1 MTLTM
6 TDLFCGAGG
15 SSTGA
20 VQVYVLLGNRRGCGA
35 GATAY
40 GALVDADDLT
50 REAAGH
56 ASAVGVAECPVV
68 PGTHWCGGC
77 DDLRRDAAA
86 EAVPF

>member
-1 MTLTM
+1 MTVRVVM
-6 TDLFCGAGG
+6 DGAWADHV
-15 SSTGA
+15 TIECD
-20 VQVYVLLGNRRGCGA
+20 GCGA